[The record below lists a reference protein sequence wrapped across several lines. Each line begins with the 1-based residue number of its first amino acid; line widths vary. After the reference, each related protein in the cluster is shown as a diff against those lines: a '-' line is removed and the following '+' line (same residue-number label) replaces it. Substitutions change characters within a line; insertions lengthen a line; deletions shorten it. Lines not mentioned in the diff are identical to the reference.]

1 VGHVDHGDVDVAAA
15 AGLAGSLQ
23 APSGLVAA
31 GLVGGVGDM
40 ADLVPPQRV
49 GRFRGSVS
57 GGGLAG
63 QRVQH
68 PENPGVGGG
77 VGAGK
82 LPVPVG
88 HRGVIG
94 AKGAGL
100 LVLFGQRTQPPL

>member
-1 VGHVDHGDVDVAAA
+1 VEQLDYQPN
-15 AGLAGSLQ
+15 L
-23 APSGLVAA
+23 
-31 GLVGGVGDM
+31 M
-40 ADLVPPQRV
+40 AR
-49 GRFRGSVS
+49 
-57 GGGLAG
+57 GLAG

-68 PENPGVGGG
+68 PENPGVVGG